1 MTGAALTLLGLL
13 FGTLATSLWV
23 GLALFGVAIAGLTL
37 FRSLPVDKVLA
48 QNVWNTVTTPEL
60 LSLPLFILMAEIL
73 FRTRLSDQLLRGLTP
88 WAVLLPGRLAHINV
102 LACTLFATV
111 SGSSAATTATV
122 GRITLSELLG
132 RGYDRALVTGS
143 LAGAGTLGFLIP
155 PSIVMIIY
163 AALAEV
169 SLLRLFLAGIVPGLL
184 MAAGF
189 MGYIALRA
197 AWRPDLM
204 PEEQTRFTWGERLRA
219 LRHLAPVVALMVTV
233 LGSMYGGIASP
244 TEAAAMGVLGAL
256 AVSAASGTLGRASL
270 VVAFQGAART
280 SSMIGL
286 IVAGAGFLALAMGYL
301 GIPRAVAAGIG
312 ALELS
317 PLQLIAMLV
326 VFYVLLGFVL
336 EGLGLV
342 GPHAAD
348 HLAADH
354 ASGVRPHLVR
364 RLRGHHHRDGPN
376 HAARRLQPFRHPGHH
391 RPADRTHR
399 TRCFTILADHGG
411 DRLPP
416 GRGARPRAVVAG
428 PSILPLKP

>member
-1 MTGAALTLLGLL
+1 MTGAAFALLGLL
-13 FGTLATSLWV
+13 FGALATSLWV
-23 GLALFGVAIAGLTL
+23 GLALFGVAIAGLSL

-197 AWRPDLM
+197 VLRPDLM
-204 PEEQTRFTWGERLRA
+204 PDERTDFTWGERLGS
-219 LRHLAPVVALMVTV
+219 LRHLLPVAALMVSV
-233 LGSMYGGIASP
+233 LGSMYGGLASP

-256 AVSAASGTLGRASL
+256 VVSAASGTLGRASL
-270 VVAFQGAART
+270 ADAFRGAART

-326 VFYVLLGFVL
+326 AFYVLLGFVL
-336 EGLGLV
+336 EGLASLV
-342 GPHAAD
+342 
-348 HLAADH
+348 L
-354 ASGVRPHLVR
+354 
-364 RLRGHHHRDGPN
+364 
-376 HAARRLQPFRHPGHH
+376 
-391 RPADRTHR
+391 T
-399 TRCFTILADHGG
+399 
-411 DRLPP
+411 LP
-416 GRGARPRAVVAG
+416 
-428 PSILPLKP
+428 ITLPLVTQAGFDPIWFGVFVVITIETAQITPPVGFNLFVIQGITGQPIGRIARDSAPFLAIMVATAFLLVAAPDLALWLPDQISFR